1 MNTIQFTS
9 QHVQFIG
16 HLLAQLKINCTQQD
30 DTILF
35 IQNTFNLPTELLT
48 QGFTSTNQFNIQIT
62 NTLKLQKQ
70 QQKLAQKEALKLLK
84 QQQKQ
89 QLKLQK
95 QQQKQQEKEAQKQA
109 LKLQKQQEKEALKL
123 QKQHQKEALK
133 LQKQPEQQ
141 LTDIVENNIDITHHN
156 INITENNINHHISSS
171 DELTLQQFDNN
182 ITKRK
187 GRPKK
192 NITITE
198 Q

>member
-123 QKQHQKEALK
+123 QKQ
-133 LQKQPEQQ
+133 PEQQ